1 MAYFITDD
9 CKDLIKDIRN
19 FCDNEMKEQVYEAE
33 KLGYSDEAAADEI
46 IMEILGGIQERA
58 AARDSAGLT
67 ALQSL
72 RRFPNMIPVSQ

>member
-46 IMEILGGIQERA
+46 IMEILGGIQEMGIGTLPIPEE
-58 AARDSAGLT
+58 SGGPGL
-67 ALQSL
+67 
-72 RRFPNMIPVSQ
+72 